1 MSNIASIPPSAF
13 PPWCFL
19 IPRRC
24 WQGSI
29 IAAFL
34 PDAAPSHQ
42 YQKMQNLLVLFCR
55 MGKLTRLFW
64 LMCPKNL
71 VALFHSYIYPSNV
84 VGALTI
90 PPLLSSPVNDETRL
104 SLVSYPIPT
113 LPLLTKS
120 KKMNNTISRDP
131 PLMVCFPP
139 LVLTRLLSR
148 VSFLPKPKTSCCVIT
163 IFNKCTISVVSWSCV
178 YVIKHK
184 NTVVYFSLTSLPL
197 GYISDSTNSLH
208 QKSTISSFNTGWCV
222 QSRHSGQRG
231 QERRRPR

>member
-1 MSNIASIPPSAF
+1 MMRLGYLLFLTQYPPS
-13 PPWCFL
+13 PSWPNQRVSWCL
-19 IPRRC
+19 
-24 WQGSI
+24 
-29 IAAFL
+29 
-34 PDAAPSHQ
+34 
-42 YQKMQNLLVLFCR
+42 YQ
-55 MGKLTRLFW
+55 
-64 LMCPKNL
+64 
-71 VALFHSYIYPSNV
+71 
-84 VGALTI
+84 
-90 PPLLSSPVNDETRL
+90 
-104 SLVSYPIPT
+104 
-113 LPLLTKS
+113 

-163 IFNKCTISVVSWSCV
+163 IFNKCTISVLWWFCV

-222 QSRHSGQRG
+222 QSRHSGQQG
-231 QERRRPR
+231 PERRRPQWKLEKWGKG